1 MTDRLRVLLV
11 EDNPADIDL
20 IREMLPETGPVGF
33 RLESVSRLSE
43 AFRRLE
49 GGDIDLVLLD
59 LGLPDSHGLQTFHKL
74 RKAAPDIPMVVLTG
88 NTDQETA
95 IAAVREGAQD
105 YLLKGEVSGSLLGRS
120 AQYAV
125 ERKRAGQAL
134 RRTEENF
141 RRSLDESPLGVRIV
155 STEGETLYANRA
167 ILDIYGYDSIEELKA
182 TPVKTRY
189 TPESFAQ
196 FLIRKEQ
203 RDRGELDFPDYEIS
217 IIRKNG
223 EVRHLRVFRK
233 EVLWD
238 GEKQYQA
245 IYLDI
250 TERQRAEEALRE
262 SERKLKTL
270 FEILP
275 VGISILDAERKI
287 VYGNSALE
295 KILDIPRE
303 GLFRGNY
310 ARRTYL
316 RPDGTSM
323 PAEEFASTRAIK
335 ERRAVHDVETGVVKE
350 DDTVIWTSVSAVPV
364 AFPDWKVVIVTS
376 DITERREAQEKL
388 KETLGKL
395 QLSLRGIIQV
405 ISRIVEMRDSY
416 TAGHQRRVTAL
427 SRAIALEMGLA
438 EDRVE
443 GLVMAG
449 EIHDLGKISVPAE
462 ILSKPTRLTEFEF
475 RLVRIHAQAGY
486 DILKEIDF
494 PWPIAEIIVQH
505 HERIDGSGYP
515 QGLRGEVILLEA
527 RILAAADVVE
537 AIASH
542 RPYRPALGIEAALE
556 ELEQKKGILYDPD
569 VVKACLAL
577 FREKGFAFP

>member
-1 MTDRLRVLLV
+1 MTERLRVLFV

-20 IREMLPETGPVGF
+20 IREMLSETGPLSF

-43 AFRRLE
+43 AFSRLE
-49 GGDIDLVLLD
+49 GGGIDLVLLD
-59 LGLPDSHGLQTFHKL
+59 LGLPDSHGLQTFYKL
-74 RKAAPDIPMVVLTG
+74 REAAPDIPMVVLTG
-88 NTDQETA
+88 NTDQKTA

-105 YLLKGEVSGSLLGRS
+105 YFVKGEVSGTRLARAAL
-120 AQYAV
+120 YAV
-125 ERKRAGQAL
+125 ERM
-134 RRTEENF
+134 
-141 RRSLDESPLGVRIV
+141 
-155 STEGETLYANRA
+155 
-167 ILDIYGYDSIEELKA
+167 
-182 TPVKTRY
+182 
-189 TPESFAQ
+189 
-196 FLIRKEQ
+196 
-203 RDRGELDFPDYEIS
+203 
-217 IIRKNG
+217 
-223 EVRHLRVFRK
+223 
-233 EVLWD
+233 
-238 GEKQYQA
+238 
-245 IYLDI
+245 
-250 TERQRAEEALRE
+250 RAEKALRE
-262 SERKLKTL
+262 SEKKLKTL

-287 VYGNSALE
+287 VYGNPALAT
-295 KILDIPRE
+295 ILDIPGE
-303 GLFRGNY
+303 GLFRGDY

-316 RPDGTSM
+316 RPDGTPM
-323 PAEEFASTRAIK
+323 PAEEFASSRAIK

-350 DDTVIWTSVSAVPV
+350 DDTVIWTNVSAVPV
-364 AFPDWKVVIVTS
+364 TFPDWKVVIVTS
-376 DITERREAQEKL
+376 DITERREAQQKL
-388 KETLGKL
+388 KEALGKL

-405 ISRIVEMRDSY
+405 VSRIVEMRDSY

-542 RPYRPALGIEAALE
+542 RPYRPALGIDAALE

>member
-1 MTDRLRVLLV
+1 MTERLRVLFV

-20 IREMLPETGPVGF
+20 IREMLPETGPVSF

-43 AFRRLE
+43 AFSRLE

-74 RKAAPDIPMVVLTG
+74 REAAPDIPTVVLTG
-88 NTDQETA
+88 NTDQKTA

-105 YLLKGEVSGSLLGRS
+105 YFVKGEVSGSRLAR
-120 AQYAV
+120 AARYAV
-125 ERKRAGQAL
+125 ERQRAKEAL

-155 STEGETLYANRA
+155 TAEGETLYANRA
-167 ILDIYGYDSIEELKA
+167 ILDIYGYDSIEELRA

-189 TPESFAQ
+189 TPESYTQ
-196 FLIRKEQ
+196 FLKRKEQ

-245 IYLDI
+245 IYLDV
-250 TERQRAEEALRE
+250 TDRQRAEEALRE

-287 VYGNSALE
+287 VYGNPALAT
-295 KILDIPRE
+295 ILDLPGE
-303 GLFRGNY
+303 GLLRGDY
-310 ARRTYL
+310 TKRKYL
-316 RPDGTSM
+316 RPDGTPM

-335 ERRAVHDVETGVVKE
+335 EQRAVHNVETGVVKE
-350 DDTVIWTSVSAVPV
+350 DDNVIWTNVSAVPV

-376 DITERREAQEKL
+376 DITERREAQQKL
-388 KETLGKL
+388 KEALGKL

-427 SRAIALEMGLA
+427 GRAIALEMGLA

-449 EIHDLGKISVPAE
+449 NIHDLGKISVPTE
-462 ILSKPTRLTEFEF
+462 ILSKPTRLTVFEF
-475 RLVRIHAQAGY
+475 QLIRNHPRTAY
-486 DILKEIDF
+486 DIFKEIDF
-494 PWPIAEIIVQH
+494 PWPIAEIVLQH
-505 HERIDGSGYP
+505 HERMDGSGYP
-515 QGLRGEVILLEA
+515 QGLRGADILLEA
-527 RILAAADVVE
+527 RILAVADVVE
-537 AIASH
+537 AISSH
-542 RPYRPALGIEAALE
+542 RPYRPALGINAALE
-556 ELEQKKGILYDPD
+556 ELEQKKGILYDPE
-569 VVKACLAL
+569 VVKACLTL
-577 FREKGFAFP
+577 FREKGFTFQ

>member
-1 MTDRLRVLLV
+1 MTERLRVLLV

-20 IREMLPETGPVGF
+20 IRAMLPETGPARI

-43 AFRRLE
+43 AFSRLE
-49 GGDIDLVLLD
+49 GGGIDLVLLD
-59 LGLPDSHGLQTFHKL
+59 LGLPDSQGLQTFHKL
-74 RKAAPDIPMVVLTG
+74 REAAPDIPMVVLTG

-105 YLLKGEVSGSLLGRS
+105 YLVKGEVSGTRLARAAL
-120 AQYAV
+120 YAV
-125 ERKRAGQAL
+125 ERK
-134 RRTEENF
+134 
-141 RRSLDESPLGVRIV
+141 
-155 STEGETLYANRA
+155 
-167 ILDIYGYDSIEELKA
+167 
-182 TPVKTRY
+182 
-189 TPESFAQ
+189 
-196 FLIRKEQ
+196 
-203 RDRGELDFPDYEIS
+203 
-217 IIRKNG
+217 
-223 EVRHLRVFRK
+223 
-233 EVLWD
+233 
-238 GEKQYQA
+238 
-245 IYLDI
+245 
-250 TERQRAEEALRE
+250 RAEEALRE

-287 VYGNSALE
+287 VYGNPALE

-350 DDTVIWTSVSAVPV
+350 DDTVIWTNVSAVPV

-376 DITERREAQEKL
+376 DITERREAQQKL
-388 KETLGKL
+388 KEALGKL

-405 ISRIVEMRDSY
+405 VSRIVEMRDSY

-449 EIHDLGKISVPAE
+449 EIHDLGKISVPSE
-462 ILSKPTRLTEFEF
+462 ILSKPTRLTEIEFELI
-475 RLVRIHAQAGY
+475 RNHPRAGY
-486 DILKEIDF
+486 ETLKEIDF
-494 PWPIAEIIVQH
+494 PWPIAEIILQH
-505 HERIDGSGYP
+505 HERMDGSGYP

>member
-1 MTDRLRVLLV
+1 MTESLRILFV

-20 IREMLPETGPVGF
+20 IREMLPETGPAGF
-33 RLESVSRLSE
+33 RLESVTRLSE
-43 AFRRLE
+43 AFSRLE
-49 GGDIDLVLLD
+49 GRDIDLVLLD

-74 RKAAPDIPMVVLTG
+74 RKAVPDIPIVVLTG
-88 NTDQETA
+88 NKDQEMA
-95 IAAVREGAQD
+95 SAAVREGAQD
-105 YLLKGEVSGSLLGRS
+105 YLVKGEVSGSLLVR
-120 AQYAV
+120 AALYAV
-125 ERKRAGQAL
+125 ERKRAEEAL

-155 STEGETLYANRA
+155 SVEGETLYANRT
-167 ILDIYGYDSIEELKA
+167 ILDIYGFDSLEELKA

-189 TPESFAQ
+189 TPESYAQ
-196 FLIRKEQ
+196 FQIRKGQ
-203 RDRGELDFPDYEIS
+203 RDRGESDIPEYDIG

-233 EVLWD
+233 KVLWD

-245 IYLDI
+245 IYQDI
-250 TERQRAEEALRE
+250 TDHQRAEESLRE

-275 VGISILDAERKI
+275 VGLSILDAERKI
-287 VYGNSALE
+287 VYGNPALAT
-295 KILDIPRE
+295 ILDISGE

-310 ARRTYL
+310 AGRTYL
-316 RPDGTSM
+316 RSDGTPM
-323 PAEEFASTRAIK
+323 PAEEFASARAIK
-335 ERRAVHDVETGVVKE
+335 ERRAVRDVETGVVKE
-350 DDTVIWTSVSAVPV
+350 DDTVIWTNVSAVPV
-364 AFPDWKVVIVTS
+364 SFPDWKVVIVTS

-405 ISRIVEMRDSY
+405 VSRIVEMRDSY

-427 SRAIALEMGLA
+427 SQAIALEMGLA

-443 GLVMAG
+443 GLAMAG
-449 EIHDLGKISVPAE
+449 DIHDLGKISVPSE
-462 ILSKPTRLTEFEF
+462 ILSKPTRLTEIEFELI
-475 RLVRIHAQAGY
+475 RNHPRAGY
-486 DILKEIDF
+486 ETLKEIDF
-494 PWPIAEIIVQH
+494 PWPIAEIILQH
-505 HERIDGSGYP
+505 HERMDGSGYP
-515 QGLRGEVILLEA
+515 QGLRGGGILLEA

-542 RPYRPALGIEAALE
+542 RPYRPALGIEAGLE
-556 ELEQKKGILYDPD
+556 ELEQKSGILYDPD
-569 VVKACLAL
+569 VVKTCLTL
-577 FREKGFAFP
+577 FREKGFAFQ

>member
-1 MTDRLRVLLV
+1 MTERLRVLFV

-20 IREMLPETGPVGF
+20 IREMLPETGPVSF
-33 RLESVSRLSE
+33 RLESVPRLSE
-43 AFRRLE
+43 AVSRLE
-49 GGDIDLVLLD
+49 DGDIDLVLLD

-74 RKAAPDIPMVVLTG
+74 REAAPDIPMVVLTG

-95 IAAVREGAQD
+95 VAAVREGAQD
-105 YLLKGEVSGSLLGRS
+105 FLVKGQVSGSLLGR
-120 AQYAV
+120 AARYAV
-125 ERKRAGQAL
+125 ERQRAEEAL

-155 STEGETLYANRA
+155 SAQGETLYANRA
-167 ILDIYGYDSIEELKA
+167 ILDIYGFDSIEELKA

-196 FLIRKEQ
+196 FLKRKEQ
-203 RDRGELDFPDYEIS
+203 RDRGELDFPEYEIS

-287 VYGNSALE
+287 VYGNPALAT
-295 KILDIPRE
+295 ILDIPGE
-303 GLFRGNY
+303 GLFKGEY
-310 ARRTYL
+310 TRRTYL
-316 RPDGTSM
+316 RPDGTPM

-335 ERRAVHDVETGVVKE
+335 GRKAVHGVETGVVKE
-350 DDTVIWTSVSAVPV
+350 DDTVIWTNVSAVPV

-388 KETLGKL
+388 KKTLGKL
-395 QLSLRGIIQV
+395 QLSLEGIIQV

-427 SRAIALEMGLA
+427 SRTIALEIGLA

-443 GLVMAG
+443 GLCLAG
-449 EIHDLGKISVPAE
+449 DIHDLGKISVPAE
-462 ILSKPTRLTEFEF
+462 ILSKPTPLTELEVQLI
-475 RLVRIHAQAGY
+475 RNHPQAGY

-494 PWPIAEIIVQH
+494 PWPIAEIILQH

-515 QGLRGEVILLEA
+515 QGLKGAVILLEA
-527 RILAAADVVE
+527 RILAVADIVE
-537 AIASH
+537 AVASD
-542 RPYRPALGIEAALE
+542 RPYRAALGIEAGLE
-556 ELEQKKGILYDPD
+556 EIEQKKGILYDPE
-569 VVKACLAL
+569 VVKACVTL
-577 FREKGFAFP
+577 FREKRFAFQ